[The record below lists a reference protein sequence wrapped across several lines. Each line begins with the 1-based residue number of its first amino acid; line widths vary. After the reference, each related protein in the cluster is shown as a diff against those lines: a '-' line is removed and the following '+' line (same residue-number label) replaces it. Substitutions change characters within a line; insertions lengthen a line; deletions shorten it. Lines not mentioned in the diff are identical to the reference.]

1 MRSSLSNLETNERP
15 SIQDDLPEDVIRQ
28 LQVEEAWAR
37 RAVLADLINAER
49 LELYASKRALLW
61 PARLKAPDAQRERPP
76 SVSLPSVVPGR
87 GLESLR
93 LIAELKREA

>member
-1 MRSSLSNLETNERP
+1 M
-15 SIQDDLPEDVIRQ
+15 RQ

-61 PARLKAPDAQRERPP
+61 PALLKPQDLQRERRPA
-76 SVSLPSVVPGR
+76 VSLPGVAPIR
-87 GLESLR
+87 GLEGLR